1 MPSRRKG
8 FERTIAPLIDDFLL
22 TEGPLKADFHSSAFH
37 KRTYL

>member
-22 TEGPLKADFHSSAFH
+22 TEGLLKSMHYR
-37 KRTYL
+37 KITLV